1 MSDKPT
7 KISPLAREIN
17 RRDLLAKAGV
27 AGAGALAAGALT
39 GTAGAAIERV
49 ARNSAKKV
57 PTGGTITWALQAD
70 PGEIAPFGG
79 ISTTVQQSN
88 EVMYDSLLQWDP
100 HLNIRTAL
108 ATYEVINSKEIH
120 WTIVPGR
127 KFSNGQPV
135 TAADLHYSFTLQS
148 TDPPP
153 GSISALGQFPYID
166 VANSAPI
173 STYKYKMALSHPDA
187 RVFGYLAWTRY
198 SAIVPNNMYQSL
210 NPSVSGIGTGP
221 FMLSGNYQPGVGLNY
236 VKNPNFWQPGL
247 PYLDGINFEIVTQDS
262 TAIAALIS
270 GELDGAT
277 MGSNA
282 NALTL
287 VGHPGVSVLHNLT
300 AAFRELQMT
309 IQTANGPKPWWD
321 VRVRQA
327 VSLAINRKN
336 IIDNVYAGYGQLS
349 GHIAAGYGP
358 WPLTTAELTP
368 FETQNVT
375 MAKSLMAA
383 AGYGSGFT
391 VNMTTSASPSDY
403 VSMAQLIAS
412 DLAQIGI
419 TVNIIPQVSAT
430 FAAANGAGT
439 FDWDL
444 TGRGMRGDVDG
455 YVAEFN
461 PADPVYGIWFNGFK
475 NTEMWRLVGNGRIQ
489 LDDTKRL
496 PIYHNLSK
504 LLMTQLIEIPIVSV
518 EAFQVVNSRVKNM
531 YVSFTG
537 SNPGLRYV
545 YVES

>member
-7 KISPLAREIN
+7 ENSPLKREIS
-17 RRDLLAKAGV
+17 RRDLLVKAGTL
-27 AGAGALAAGALT
+27 GAGALAAGSLT
-39 GTAGAAIERV
+39 GNAGAAIERV
-49 ARNSAKKV
+49 ARRSAKKV
-57 PTGGTITWALQAD
+57 PTGGTISWALQAD

-88 EVMYDSLLQWDP
+88 EIMYDSLLQWDP

-108 ATYEVINSKEIH
+108 ATYEVISPTEIH

-135 TAADLHYSFTLQS
+135 TAADLQYSFGLQS

-166 VANSAPI
+166 VANSGPI

-198 SAIVPNNMYQSL
+198 SAIVPDGMYTSL
-210 NPSVSGIGTGP
+210 NPAVSGIGTGP
-221 FMLSGNYQPGVGLNY
+221 FMLNGSYQPGVGINY

-247 PYLDGINFEIVTQDS
+247 PYLDGINYEFITQDS

-270 GELDGAT
+270 GDLDGYTFA
-277 MGSNA
+277 SNA

-287 VGHPGVSVLHNLT
+287 IGHPGVTVLHNLT

-309 IQTANGPKPWWD
+309 IQTGNGPKPWWD
-321 VRVRQA
+321 QRVREA
-327 VSLAINRKN
+327 VSLAINRQN
-336 IIDNVYAGYGQLS
+336 IINDVYAGYGQLT
-349 GHIAAGYGP
+349 GHVAAGYGP
-358 WPLTTAELTP
+358 WPLTTAQLATY
-368 FETQNVT
+368 ETQNVAK
-375 MAKSLMAA
+375 AKSLMAA
-383 AGYGSGFT
+383 AGYASGFSVT
-391 VNMTTSASPSDY
+391 MTTSASPSDY
-403 VSMAQLIAS
+403 VSMAQLIAA
-412 DLAQIGI
+412 DLAAIGI
-419 TVNIIPQVSAT
+419 TVNIVPQVSAT
-430 FAAANGAGT
+430 FAANNGAGT

-461 PADPVYGIWFNGFK
+461 PADLTYGIWFSGYK
-475 NTEMWRLVGNGRIQ
+475 NTEMWRLVGDGRIQ
-489 LDDTKRL
+489 LNEAKRL
-496 PIYHNLSK
+496 PIYHDLGN
-504 LLMTQLIEIPIVSV
+504 LLMTQLIEIPIVST
-518 EAFQVVNSRVKNM
+518 ESFIAVNDNLKNM

-545 YVES
+545 YLES